1 MAFVLEYIL
10 QNQGLSAIILSLLL
24 VSLVAL
30 LACLPRQLPFP
41 DGAPKLLSEG
51 YPVIGMLRF
60 FSDRYNF
67 YTDGIAASNTG
78 SFSFYFGQHQIVGV
92 SGPEGRKV
100 FFQSKS
106 MDLNEGYTA
115 LLSTTPSVKDTD
127 RADWYSQARAS
138 MMARGNLDQNLP
150 FLVGDAITT
159 FKQASGSTV
168 TEGFIN
174 PFDRANYAVYQSIMR
189 VIGANEIADSK
200 HLCTKTLD
208 LFEQIEKGS
217 SPARII
223 CPWLPTPAYLRRMTA
238 SMKLYTI
245 FSELVQ
251 ERKSSGRESNDTLQY
266 LIDSGK
272 NMRDIIGFVLGTLY
286 ASQVN
291 TPICV
296 GWLLVYLASNSYWL
310 RLVRNEIDSVLS
322 KYRSCNETTEQ
333 TLGRLNLEAWESE
346 FPTID
351 LCLRECIRL
360 HVSGSAFRRNKSN
373 MDVPIGNTGEAVPR
387 DAYVFYLFDEVHLNP
402 DIYPDPDSWDPGR
415 YLTDASKDK
424 EVPLSYLG
432 WGNGR
437 HPCLGIRLAKL
448 DMTIIAVVF
457 VSMFNF
463 SLYDELSN
471 PINDPPM
478 PDRSHPS
485 HRKPKTAVKLKYT
498 HRRFSIL

>member
-1 MAFVLEYIL
+1 MALVLEYIL

-92 SGPEGRKV
+92 SGPEGRKM

-159 FKQASGSTV
+159 FKQTSGSTI
-168 TEGFIN
+168 TEGFID

-238 SMKLYTI
+238 SVKLYTI

-266 LIDSGK
+266 LIDGGK
-272 NMRDIIGFVLGTLY
+272 NMRDII
-286 ASQVN
+286 
-291 TPICV
+291 
-296 GWLLVYLASNSYWL
+296 
-310 RLVRNEIDSVLS
+310 VRNEIDSVLS

-387 DAYVFYLFDEVHLNP
+387 DAYIFYLFDEVHLNP
-402 DIYPDPDSWDPGR
+402 DIYPDPNSWDPGR

-463 SLYDELSN
+463 SLCDELSN